1 MLNRH
6 LVKPLSELSVHEVGT
21 VLEALKLG
29 KFKETLISNDIDGEC
44 LMKCNTVEDVKEMG
58 ITMTVKA
65 SILLDK
71 IKNWKATG
79 VPKEYLSAVA
89 EENNAAMKDSPTIH
103 DADVDNSNYDDDV
116 PLPTIKPVV
125 TDDVTYENICDYD
138 NDHVF

>member
-1 MLNRH
+1 M
-6 LVKPLSELSVHEVGT
+6 GI

-89 EENNAAMKDSPTIH
+89 KKNNAAMKDSPTIH
-103 DADVDNSNYDDDV
+103 DADVDNSNYDDDIAV
-116 PLPTIKPVV
+116 PTIKPVV
-125 TDDVTYENICDYD
+125 ANDVTYENICDYD